1 MEIKNTLNQLD
12 PYRTQLKT
20 EDAKAAQAKARADA
34 KAGTATGAKGDR
46 ISLSPEAKLRTE
58 TFTAAMN
65 APEVRQAKVDAIKA
79 QVESGEYQP
88 DSKKIAAKLLR
99 EEPGLFRPMTD

>member
-1 MEIKNTLNQLD
+1 MEIKNTLISQLD

-20 EDAKAAQAKARADA
+20 EESAQKTRADA
-34 KAGTATGAKGDR
+34 KGAAAAGASRGDR

-58 TFTAAMN
+58 AFSAASN

-79 QVESGEYQP
+79 RVDAGEYQP
-88 DSKKIAAKLLR
+88 DSKKIAGKLLQ
-99 EEPGLFRPMTD
+99 EEPGLFRPLAD